1 VFDRPRPAH
10 RQEVFRGDPARA
22 ATPRTANRGRS
33 SEPALLA
40 ADAAEPS
47 ARRAMVGECLAT
59 IRYPP
64 GNCPFEARGQV
75 QDRRQARPPVFVRK
89 RRSNWQ
95 APMMDGVDQI
105 LRDFEETVAA
115 ASAEAISRLR
125 AISARQPAALPAET
139 MRTPPTDLISAA
151 RAGKLARRSKQTI
164 ARWCAEHPWDTPAVS
179 PSACAAGG
187 LSQRPPLLNFFRSVR
202 RGEMF
207 ERKNRCQ

>member
-1 VFDRPRPAH
+1 
-10 RQEVFRGDPARA
+10 
-22 ATPRTANRGRS
+22 
-33 SEPALLA
+33 
-40 ADAAEPS
+40 
-47 ARRAMVGECLAT
+47 MVGECLAT

-164 ARWCAEHPWDTPAVS
+164 ARWCAEHPWDTPGGFAICLRGRWFVS
-179 PSACAAGG
+179 KAAFAEF
-187 LSQRPPLLNFFRSVR
+187 LSQRPAR
-202 RGEMF
+202 
-207 ERKNRCQ
+207 